1 MPTFCAPLAHPDYG
15 DHVLYSV
22 VGRGEGNHSV
32 RAWEFAGW
40 QAESMSWKTG
50 CYIHAGLSG
59 GGPLRIKGPS
69 AARFM
74 QGLVINSFASFP
86 VGTLKH
92 AVMCTEDGLI
102 AAHGVVER
110 KAEDEFES
118 FAGGP
123 PAFHSVEMPDGV
135 EIQRLDQY
143 LFQIA
148 GPRSIDVLEKATGE
162 SLRDVGFLS
171 FRDTSINGIRT
182 EIARIGMS
190 GNLAYELHGPMSEGP
205 AVYEAVF
212 RAGQVFGIQRLGFNT
227 YMVNHVEGGFPQ
239 GTWTFTG
246 APLLSQR
253 NNGQVVPGAIVTGS
267 VDPAN
272 IRARWRTPSEV
283 RWGFMAKFD
292 HDFIGRAAV
301 EAEVANPRR
310 TTVILRWNPED
321 VIDIFA
327 SHFRKDEEPFKM
339 LDLPHAPRKWPM
351 AHADHVVRDGRE
363 VGYSSGTIY
372 SIYFREVISMGCIDR
387 DVREIGNEVVVKWG
401 DFEGKIKDVRAIVE
415 RFPYLTEGRNS
426 DVNVATG
433 AS

>member
-1 MPTFCAPLAHPDYG
+1 
-15 DHVLYSV
+15 
-22 VGRGEGNHSV
+22 
-32 RAWEFAGW
+32 
-40 QAESMSWKTG
+40 
-50 CYIHAGLSG
+50 
-59 GGPLRIKGPS
+59 
-69 AARFM
+69 M
-74 QGLVINSFASFP
+74 QGLVINSFANFP

-110 KAEDEFES
+110 KAENEFAS

-123 PAFHSVEMPDGV
+123 PALHKVEVPEGG
-135 EIQRLDQY
+135 ELQRLDQY

-162 SLRDVGFLS
+162 NLRDVGFLS
-171 FRDTSINGIRT
+171 FRDTSVNGLRT

-190 GNLAYELHGPMSEGP
+190 GNLAYELHGPFSEGP
-205 AVYEAVF
+205 AVYGAVVQAGREF
-212 RAGQVFGIQRLGFNT
+212 RIQRLGFNT

-239 GTWTFTG
+239 NSWTFVG
-246 APLLSQR
+246 APLLSDR
-253 NNGQVVPGAIVTGS
+253 NNGNAYPGVVTGS
-267 VDPAN
+267 VHPAN
-272 IRARWRTPSEV
+272 MRARWRTPAEV

-301 EAEVANPRR
+301 EAEVANPKR
-310 TTVILRWNPED
+310 TTVILRWNPDD
-321 VIDIFA
+321 VVDIFA

-351 AHADHVVRDGRE
+351 AHADQVIRDGRE

-372 SIYFREVISMGCIDR
+372 SLYFREVISMGCVDR
-387 DVREIGNEVVVKWG
+387 DIRELGTEVVVKWG
-401 DFEGKIKDVRAIVE
+401 DFGGRIKEIRATVE

-426 DVNVATG
+426 DVNVLAG
-433 AS
+433 VVV